1 MTSAPAKP
9 RILQLFIS
17 YAHEDENIAH
27 AVYGALRQA
36 LGTNFANI
44 FLDKIS
50 IESGLNFETQI
61 EDTLDSTDIFII
73 VYTGAEKPSHGYT
86 GWEVGYFRRVQ
97 RLGEND
103 VGIKRR
109 IVPLY
114 LYEPPATVISIQ
126 GLALGITRNDLSKS
140 TEDFTKL
147 EVGSNEPMVK
157 FIDELQ
163 DIVHKLIERAEFPKA
178 DLPDTV
184 KCVRDMRLAIFSYL
198 KTTVDKILKP
208 QKQIIIKTNVA
219 SLQAADGNLPSDA
232 QLIPCGSGSPM
243 NVFGLPNTAMEW
255 STFISQVSNHKL
267 GDSWRDAINGVVA
280 SSLPDEINVDNSRV
294 VWSDDE
300 KHIYRIILTTSTT
313 YFNGSKEFHLYLVE
327 TQSCPI

>member
-1 MTSAPAKP
+1 MASAPAKP

-17 YAHEDENIAH
+17 YAHEDENIAN

-50 IESGLNFETQI
+50 IETGLDFETQI
-61 EDTLDSTDIFII
+61 ENTLDSTDIFII

-103 VGIKRR
+103 LGIERR

-114 LYEPPATVISIQ
+114 LYEPPATVTSIQ
-126 GLALGITRNDLSKS
+126 GIALGITRDDLSKS

-147 EVGSNEPMVK
+147 EVSSNDPMVK
-157 FIDELQ
+157 FIDALQ
-163 DIVHKLIERAEFPKA
+163 DIVHKLIERAGFPKA

-208 QKQIIIKTNVA
+208 QK
-219 SLQAADGNLPSDA
+219 
-232 QLIPCGSGSPM
+232 
-243 NVFGLPNTAMEW
+243 
-255 STFISQVSNHKL
+255 
-267 GDSWRDAINGVVA
+267 
-280 SSLPDEINVDNSRV
+280 
-294 VWSDDE
+294 
-300 KHIYRIILTTSTT
+300 
-313 YFNGSKEFHLYLVE
+313 
-327 TQSCPI
+327 